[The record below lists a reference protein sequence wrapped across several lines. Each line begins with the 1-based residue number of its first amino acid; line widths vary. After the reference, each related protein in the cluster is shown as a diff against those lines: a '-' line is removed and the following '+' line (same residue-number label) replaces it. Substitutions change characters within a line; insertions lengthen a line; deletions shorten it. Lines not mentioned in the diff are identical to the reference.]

1 MLVPLQVLLRE
12 PSRALQPTQILMPP
26 LGGLGVVVGTA
37 QKVLSYIELDEED
50 VLNIVYRGKVFNI
63 GEEAVLGIAL
73 DKPLPSI
80 KVEELSKYI
89 QKELGD
95 LESPNLGS
103 SLKVSSNNRLL
114 NLKASTKKVIL
125 VVETSTTW
133 GKCCK
138 KYAPLLK
145 IKVYPYVIYMLP
157 TRRTFLK
164 RSAN

>member
-1 MLVPLQVLLRE
+1 MQ
-12 PSRALQPTQILMPP
+12 TLMQP

-37 QKVLSYIELDEED
+37 QKVLSYIELDKED
-50 VLNIVYRGKVFNI
+50 VLNIVNRGKVFNI
-63 GEEAVLGIAL
+63 GEEAVLGMAL

-125 VVETSTTW
+125 VVEVSTIQ
-133 GKCCK
+133 GKYYK
-138 KYAPLLK
+138 KYAPISK
-145 IKVYPYVIYMLP
+145 IKVYPYIIYILP

-164 RSAN
+164 RSTN

>member
-1 MLVPLQVLLRE
+1 M
-12 PSRALQPTQILMPP
+12 QILIPP

-50 VLNIVYRGKVFNI
+50 VLNIVNRGKVFNI
-63 GEEAVLGIAL
+63 GEEAMLVIAL

-125 VVETSTTW
+125 VVEASTIQ
-133 GKCCK
+133 GKYYK
-138 KYAPLLK
+138 KYTSISK
-145 IKVYPYVIYMLP
+145 IKVYLQLYNIYLIY
-157 TRRTFLK
+157 
-164 RSAN
+164 

>member
-1 MLVPLQVLLRE
+1 
-12 PSRALQPTQILMPP
+12 MPP

-37 QKVLSYIELDEED
+37 QKVLSYIELDKED
-50 VLNIVYRGKVFNI
+50 VLNIVNRGEVSDI
-63 GEEAVLGIAL
+63 GEETMLGIAL

-80 KVEELSKYI
+80 KVEELSKHI

-103 SLKVSSNNRLL
+103 SLKVSSDNRLL

-125 VVETSTTW
+125 VVEVSTTQ

-138 KYAPLLK
+138 KHAPIPK
-145 IKVYPYVIYMLP
+145 IKVYPYIIYALP

>member
-1 MLVPLQVLLRE
+1 MQML
-12 PSRALQPTQILMPP
+12 IPP
-26 LGGLGVVVGTA
+26 LGGLGVVVGTS

-50 VLNIVYRGKVFNI
+50 VLNIVNRGKVFNI
-63 GEEAVLGIAL
+63 GEEAVLGTAL

-103 SLKVSSNNRLL
+103 SLKVSSNNKLL

-125 VVETSTTW
+125 VVEVSTIQ

-138 KYAPLLK
+138 KQAPTPK
-145 IKVYPYVIYMLP
+145 IKVYLYIIYVLP

>member
-1 MLVPLQVLLRE
+1 
-12 PSRALQPTQILMPP
+12 MPP

-37 QKVLSYIELDEED
+37 QKVLSYIELDKED
-50 VLNIVYRGKVFNI
+50 VLNIVNRGEVFNI
-63 GEEAVLGIAL
+63 GEEAALGTAL

-125 VVETSTTW
+125 VVEASTAQ
-133 GKCCK
+133 GKRCK
-138 KYAPLLK
+138 KCAPTPK
-145 IKVYPYVIYMLP
+145 TKVYLYVIYTLP